1 MTGGLPRWLAPA
13 RRMAALWIVTAALLA
28 LATVHLYRDVEPYR
42 PLGGERLE
50 SGSFAAPGPLKA
62 WQVEAGGERVQVE
75 DGVLRLEAGPEDSFA
90 TVRQSVKLRPG
101 EVAYRLAVEARLE
114 GVEAGSRPWERA
126 RIYVIG
132 ASPDGKL
139 AWDRHE
145 DLLRSAGTTP
155 WTRLAG
161 DFRLAPG
168 ASEAV
173 VLLRLHKAPG
183 RLLVREVSLLGLEYR
198 PLFHAASYGLMLA
211 WVLVGGWGGALV
223 WRHAR
228 HRWAAALLG
237 VTVAGGFYL
246 LLVPHPTRAAVLA
259 WAAGLGGNLVPREM
273 IAMAG
278 HFLIFALIAAL
289 ARLAMPQVPALVKLA
304 VLILVAGAGEV
315 LQFLAVDRSPSL
327 HDWGV
332 NASGALTGFALGSL
346 GLALARG
353 LRTLARRRHAR
364 STGG

>member
-1 MTGGLPRWLAPA
+1 MSGGLPRWLAPA
-13 RRMAALWIVTAALLA
+13 RRMAALWVATAALLA
-28 LATVHLYRDVEPYR
+28 LATAHLYRDVEPYR

-50 SGSFAAPGPLKA
+50 SGSFATSGSLSG
-62 WQVEAGGERVQVE
+62 WRIEAGGERVQVE
-75 DGVLRLEAGPEDSFA
+75 NGVLRLEARADDAFA
-90 TVRQSVKLRPG
+90 TLRQSVQVRRG

-114 GVEAGSRPWERA
+114 GVEAGSQSWERA

-132 ASPDGKL
+132 ATPDGRL

-173 VLLRLHKAPG
+173 VVLRLHKAPG
-183 RLLVREVSLLGLEYR
+183 RLLVREVSLLGLEYH

-259 WAAGLGGNLVPREM
+259 WAAALGGGLVPRGT

-278 HFLIFALIAAL
+278 HFVLFALIAAL
-289 ARLAMPQVPALVKLA
+289 ARLAMPQVPGPVKLA
-304 VLILVAGAGEV
+304 LLVLVAGAGEV

-332 NASGALTGFALGSL
+332 NVSGALTGFALGSL

-353 LRTLARRRHAR
+353 LRALARRRQAG
-364 STGG
+364 STEG